1 MNRTD
6 AYTISSITAYIRT
19 LFDADLRMQDV
30 WVQGEVS
37 NFTAARSGHWYFTL
51 KDEGA
56 TLKCVMWKGSTFR
69 AREPRHGDA
78 VLVHGY
84 VSVYEASGQYQLYVD
99 QLTPAGRGDLHA
111 RFELLKARLEEEG
124 LFDPARKR
132 PLPVFPRRIGVVT
145 SPTAAAF
152 QDVQNVLRRRFPLAE
167 VILSPTLVQGDDA
180 PPQIVAAL
188 ERVSR
193 ARVDVILLVRGGGSL
208 EDLWAFNDERVAHA
222 VADSPIP
229 VVSGVGHE
237 IDFTIVDFVADQRA
251 PTPSAAA
258 EVATP
263 NMDDLRYTLEH
274 YQARLAEG
282 IQGQLNERRRQL
294 EGERRFLMTL
304 SPRRRIGDSRQR
316 LDDLNARAARALGQI
331 VRLKRERLLA
341 QHKALSSAD
350 PRAIMARGYAIV
362 EHAASGSRL
371 RRAADAARGDRITV
385 HFAQGDLRATV
396 TETSEE

>member
-1 MNRTD
+1 MNRPD
-6 AYTISSITAYIRT
+6 AYTVSSITEYIRT
-19 LFDADLRMQDV
+19 LFDADLRMQNV

-51 KDEGA
+51 KDDNA
-56 TLKCVMWKGSTFR
+56 TLKCVMWKGSTWR
-69 AREPRHGDA
+69 AHEPRHGDA
-78 VLVHGY
+78 VLAHGAI
-84 VSVYEASGQYQLYVD
+84 SVYEAGGQYQLYVD

-124 LFDPARKR
+124 LFDPERKR

-167 VILSPTLVQGDDA
+167 VILSPTLVQGEDA

-188 ERVSR
+188 ERVTR
-193 ARVDVILLVRGGGSL
+193 AGVDVILLVRGGGSL
-208 EDLWAFNDERVAHA
+208 EDLWAFNDERVAYA
-222 VADSPIP
+222 VADCPIP

-258 EVATP
+258 EIATP
-263 NMDDLRYTLEH
+263 NIDDLLYTVAH
-274 YQARLAEG
+274 YRGRLAEA
-282 IQGQLNERRRQL
+282 IRHQLGERRRLL
-294 EGERRFLMTL
+294 EGERRFLLTL
-304 SPRRRIGDSRQR
+304 SPRRRIGESRQR
-316 LDDLNARAARALGQI
+316 LDDLHARAARALGQI

-341 QHKALSSAD
+341 QRKALSSAD
-350 PRAIMARGYAIV
+350 PRAILARGYAIV
-362 EHAASGSRL
+362 EHDASGTRL
-371 RRAADAARGDRITV
+371 RRASDAAPGDRITV

-396 TETSEE
+396 DDTSEE